1 MFEGGKP
8 FVMQDGRRLA
18 ELRRYAVD
26 LLPDYRDW
34 VAGREYPEANALLN
48 FHRALVGWYEA
59 VIDPEQPY
67 TGEVFDYVTVVAGVY
82 FADGQ
87 VEAERFPMGNG
98 PLDHLPVPVQLNAE
112 GQRMLLQ
119 LQQREECLPLLLLA
133 DYHRMEPA
141 AIARALDLEP
151 ELDDLEDRLLNCRE
165 VLTDGH
171 PEAALRYPHVIRL
184 AGRQDLMQTLARE
197 APAPEPAEAS
207 APEPVVAPAHGATKK
222 EDVKLRSRRRIR
234 LPSVSP
240 KLLVAIILCGALAW
254 LAYDTFGGRSPG
266 GAYDQYFE
274 PYPNVFLDT
283 PPQSDNE
290 RDLARILEYYDAGD
304 YRTAYEELLPTA
316 PAYPAA
322 PLYLGVSALAL
333 DDPLRARDW
342 FAQLPPDSPYLA
354 PAEWYDALALLALT
368 RRPEA
373 EEALQRIATTSGHPF
388 RPAARELLDDL

>member
-1 MFEGGKP
+1 
-8 FVMQDGRRLA
+8 MQDGRRLA
-18 ELRRYAVD
+18 ELRQYAVD
-26 LLPDYRDW
+26 LLPDYRGW
-34 VAGREYPEANALLN
+34 VAGREYPETNALLN

-141 AIARALDLEP
+141 AIARALDLEAELD
-151 ELDDLEDRLLNCRE
+151 ELDDRLRDCQDA
-165 VLTDGH
+165 LTNGN

-184 AGRQDLMQTLARE
+184 AGRQDLMRTLARE
-197 APAPEPAEAS
+197 APAPEPVAS
-207 APEPVVAPAHGATKK
+207 PATTITAIPEKR
-222 EDVKLRSRRRIR
+222 EDVRLRPRRSSK
-234 LPSVSP
+234 LPSVSAG
-240 KLLVAIILCGALAW
+240 LLVALVLCGALGW
-254 LAYDTFGGRSPG
+254 LAYDTFGGRSPSG
-266 GAYDQYFE
+266 IYDRYFD
-274 PYPNVFLDT
+274 PYPNVFNDT
-283 PPQSDNE
+283 PPQTDNE

-354 PAEWYDALALLALT
+354 PAAWYDALALLALT

-373 EEALQRIATTSGHPF
+373 EEVLQRIANTDGHPY